1 MMSIEEDIVKVG
13 ELLQRVDPLI
23 QKYIHQIMDRH
34 GHDVCLSVAANIST
48 TLMTL
53 AILIVE
59 RRGGD
64 IDPFVQMMMKEVKGK
79 FDNAH
84 ASHAT
89 QELLSKIMTLGPS
102 ANWNTCRPPPTR
114 H

>member
-1 MMSIEEDIVKVG
+1 MMSLENDIEKVG
-13 ELLQRVDPLI
+13 ELLKRVDPII
-23 QKYIHQIMDRH
+23 QKYFHQIMDKH

-53 AILIVE
+53 SILIEE

-64 IDPFVQMMMKEVKGK
+64 IDPFMHIMMKEVKHK

-84 ASHAT
+84 ASQTT
-89 QELLSKIMTLGPS
+89 QELLDKVMKAGQ
-102 ANWNTCRPPPTR
+102 NNDWNICRPPPTK